1 MKRIILTT
9 GGTGGHI
16 FPALAVAGEVRR
28 RFPEAMILFM
38 GGRYGQEA
46 DMAANAGL
54 DFVGLPVR
62 GIMRRGG
69 RGLFAALGMGRGL
82 AKALGVI
89 RKTKPELIV
98 GFGGYAAFAGVLAG
112 RMAGVKTAVHEQ
124 NSFPGMT
131 NRLLGK
137 IVDRVFLSMPDEG
150 GAFSAKKTILVGNP
164 VREGIV
170 WLYETRGQAGEN
182 AEPTSCAD
190 RAMAGDEAEE
200 GGCSGRSGAT
210 PEGTAALLM
219 REESGEARR
228 TRPPRLL
235 VMGGSLGARA
245 LNQALIEVVGK
256 LLEAGL
262 EIWHQTGRGE
272 YERVRSA
279 YRDAGASSVRVEP
292 FIQDMPRA
300 YQWADFVL
308 CRAGGSSLA
317 EITAAGLPSVL
328 VPFPHAAQ
336 DHQLHNAR
344 FLEKRGGAVILEQDQ
359 FCGPGGDPAVLA
371 RTLVSLS
378 RDAKRLADMAA
389 CSLDAARPY
398 AAEHLVDGL
407 EALLAGEMR

>member
-16 FPALAVAGEVRR
+16 FPALAVAEEVRR

-62 GIMRRGG
+62 GVMGRGG

-137 IVDRVFLSMPDEG
+137 IVDRVFLSVPDEA
-150 GAFSAKKTILVGNP
+150 GAFSAKKTTLVGNP
-164 VREGIV
+164 VREGV
-170 WLYETRGQAGEN
+170 VRLYEMRRQAGEN
-182 AEPTSCAD
+182 AEPESGAD
-190 RAMAGDEAEE
+190 RATPGGAEAV
-200 GGCSGRSGAT
+200 
-210 PEGTAALLM
+210 PM
-219 REESGEARR
+219 PEESGEARR

-235 VMGGSLGARA
+235 VMGGSLGAHA
-245 LNQALIEVVGK
+245 LNQALIEIMGS

-262 EIWHQTGRGE
+262 EVWHQTGRAE

-292 FIQDMPRA
+292 FIQDMPCA
-300 YQWADFVL
+300 YQWADLVL

-317 EITAAGLPSVL
+317 EITAAGLPAAL

-336 DHQLHNAR
+336 NHQLHNAR
-344 FLEKRGGAVILEQDQ
+344 FLEKRGGAVILEQDR

-371 RTLVSLS
+371 RALVSLS
-378 RDAKRLADMAA
+378 RDAKRLAEMAA
-389 CSLDAARPY
+389 CSLDAASPY
-398 AAEHLVDGL
+398 AAELLVDGL
-407 EALLAGEMR
+407 EVLLAGERR